1 MNKQIQ
7 QLILQKNSYNEMIT
21 FVDNPEKKQRK
32 HQHTKPQLKD
42 QKKYETNMQNMYVKN
57 WKVFDEWE
65 CFGGDYK

>member
-1 MNKQIQ
+1 
-7 QLILQKNSYNEMIT
+7 MIT

-42 QKKYETNMQNMYVKN
+42 QKKYETNMQTMYVKN

-65 CFGGDYK
+65 CFGGNYK